1 MGTIFGC
8 IQHRLHSRFPGTY
21 FLFVPDRI
29 LPLRFAVVPAMILF
43 MLRCGTYYWL
53 GYGASGH
60 SRDRGSGDVILALAH
75 VERPELHRNHCR
87 PHGEFM
93 LT

>member
-1 MGTIFGC
+1 MGTVFGC
-8 IQHRLHSRFPGTY
+8 IQHGLHSRFPGTY

-43 MLRCGTYYWL
+43 MLRWL

-60 SRDRGSGDVILALAH
+60 SRDRGSGDIILALAH